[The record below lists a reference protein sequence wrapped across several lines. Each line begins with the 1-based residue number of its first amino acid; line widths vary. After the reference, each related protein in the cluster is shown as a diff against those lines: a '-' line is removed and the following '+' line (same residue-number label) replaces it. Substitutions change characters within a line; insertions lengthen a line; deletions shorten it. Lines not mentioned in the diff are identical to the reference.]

1 MWDSWMPEHLVK
13 QDELSRDMG
22 VLLWPVTAAFI
33 LRARTCHKR
42 GFSRKEM
49 LSLYLRSTCFFF
61 QSRSN
66 CQLKRWDVSGSSN
79 QKKNPKKIRIS
90 RHLHLQQDGLW
101 WFQRPGQ
108 VWNWKTGSSP
118 VPLQL
123 SVYPFWRPWW
133 LCRCSRGMFCWPSMF
148 AVPSCWWFA
157 FYPDVCWSLAEW
169 TQWAEWVGGSVN
181 LC

>member
-49 LSLYLRSTCFFF
+49 LSLYLRSTCFFP
-61 QSRSN
+61 SRSN

-79 QKKNPKKIRIS
+79 QKKSKKNQN
-90 RHLHLQQDGLW
+90 L
-101 WFQRPGQ
+101 
-108 VWNWKTGSSP
+108 KTFTSPAGRAMMVSKTWTSMELEDRVFSSTIAAFS
-118 VPLQL
+118 L
-123 SVYPFWRPWW
+123 SILTSLV
-133 LCRCSRGMFCWPSMF
+133 
-148 AVPSCWWFA
+148 AVSLFTRNVLLA
-157 FYPDVCWSLAEW
+157 FYVCCTILLVVCVLSGCLLILSRMNSVS
-169 TQWAEWVGGSVN
+169 WVGWGF
-181 LC
+181 C